1 MHSRIGDSSSV
12 GSGASVGSVVT
23 VGLAML
29 PGCNDHTVV
38 PLGCRIEQYAVEPS
52 AVVPVLPAGVQFA
65 PITTVG
71 GGAGAAVV
79 DGGANRLRG
88 RGERRER
95 SGW

>member
-1 MHSRIGDSSSV
+1 M
-12 GSGASVGSVVT
+12 
-23 VGLAML
+23 
-29 PGCNDHTVV
+29 V

-79 DGGANRLRG
+79 DGGGTGSGGGG
-88 RGERRER
+88 RGVNAGVVTVGDFAVIVVG
-95 SGW
+95 SG